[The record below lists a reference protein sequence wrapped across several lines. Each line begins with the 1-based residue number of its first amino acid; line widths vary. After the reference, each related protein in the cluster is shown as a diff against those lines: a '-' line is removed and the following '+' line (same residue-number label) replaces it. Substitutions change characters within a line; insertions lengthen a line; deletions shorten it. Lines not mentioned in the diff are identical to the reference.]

1 MKEDGTTLAE
11 PVSPSDHTQGPITAA
26 VTLVEYG
33 DYECPACG
41 EAYPVLKELKEQMGD
56 RLCLVFR
63 NFPLRELHRHAFS
76 AAVAAE
82 AAGAQGKFWDMHDT
96 LYEHQR
102 HLDEQAIRG
111 YAGKLRLDV
120 QRFVADLN
128 SEAFVGRVM
137 HDFQTGLMSGVNGT
151 PSLFIDGERYDGARD
166 LESLLEFLQ
175 R

>member
-1 MKEDGTTLAE
+1 MKEDGTTLTE

-33 DYECPACG
+33 DFECPACG

-56 RLCLVFR
+56 RLCFVFR

-82 AAGAQGKFWDMHDT
+82 AAGAQGKFWEMHDT

-102 HLDEQAIRG
+102 HLDDQAIRD
-111 YAGKLRLDV
+111 YADELRLDV
-120 QRFVADLN
+120 SETFV
-128 SEAFVGRVM
+128 ERVM
-137 HDFQTGLMSGVNGT
+137 HDFQTGLMSGANGT

-166 LESLLEFLQ
+166 LESLLELLQ